1 LERAR
6 PQIVNN
12 FAERLA
18 WLRIFVL
25 FSLMNRTRL
34 SNQASKLEQPRGI
47 LRCRR
52 IGVFNYVFP

>member
-1 LERAR
+1 LERKR

-47 LRCRR
+47 LRYRR
-52 IGVFNYVFP
+52 IAVLDYVFP